1 MVSRETHTLQSQKC
15 AIAVTQAS
23 IGRRRLPPIGT
34 STWMQ
39 RSSRTSISSIDS
51 AYRSSSRPTISA
63 AAMASASVHPLETVF
78 SASALTRLSSVVCLK
93 VLLVPRREPISTGLS
108 YIACKKSTGKPILG
122 KGCGGVANFVQ
133 TTATEALAGLVERVT
148 FHNPENG
155 FCVLRV
161 KARGQRDLITVVGH
175 AAMISAGEFVQ
186 MSGAWVNDRSHGQ
199 QFRAAFVKASPPT
212 TLEGIERYLASGMI
226 RGIGPVYAKR
236 LVRGFGEAVF
246 DLIEQQPERLRE
258 VAGIGV
264 KRAARIIAGWA
275 EQKVIREIMLF
286 LHANGVG
293 TSRAVRI
300 YKTYGNDAVR
310 VISENPYSL
319 ARDIRGIGFRTAD
332 QIAAKVGIEKTALVR
347 IRAGISYA
355 LAEAMNEGHCGLP
368 AEELTALTA
377 KLLEV
382 SDDLIAT
389 ALALELEAGDVV
401 ADLLDG
407 RCCVFLAGL
416 YRAEQTIAER
426 LRVLV
431 SAGPSWPPIDAAK
444 AIPWVERRTGLRLA
458 ASQREAV
465 RIALCSKVLVITG
478 GPGVGK
484 TTLVNSILKILIAK
498 QVRVALCAPTGRAA
512 KRLSD
517 STGLE
522 AKTIHRLLETDP
534 RTGEFRRTEAH
545 SLDCDL
551 VVVDEASMVDVLLMR
566 SLLRAVPDAAALLIV
581 GDVDQLPSVGPG
593 QVLADIIASN
603 LIPVVRLTEVFR
615 QAAGSRVITNAHRI
629 NRGQMPE
636 LTNDRV
642 LSDFYF
648 IDAEEPEDGIGK
660 IIAVVRDRIPKA
672 FGLDAIRDVQVLCP
686 MNRGGLGAR
695 SLNIEL
701 QKALNPPGE
710 ARIERFGWT
719 FCPGDKVMQV
729 ENDYDREVYNGD
741 LGIVRR
747 IDLEEGELVV
757 AFDGRDVSYGFGE
770 LDELVL
776 AYATTIHK
784 SQGSEYPAVVIP
796 LVTQHYMMLARNLLY
811 TGVTRGKRL
820 VVLVGQR
827 KALAIAVRNQGS
839 RRRWAKLREHLTG
852 RAAIR

>member
-1 MVSRETHTLQSQKC
+1 MRRYCVRMLKSAAVVEIGGDADCAKHMIPNRRED
-15 AIAVTQAS
+15 A
-23 IGRRRLPPIGT
+23 GRRRGRSLASFIGCPVST
-34 STWMQ
+34 DAGMDYKLISTWNYRSVISLVRIAQ
-39 RSSRTSISSIDS
+39 RSR
-51 AYRSSSRPTISA
+51 
-63 AAMASASVHPLETVF
+63 
-78 SASALTRLSSVVCLK
+78 
-93 VLLVPRREPISTGLS
+93 VL
-108 YIACKKSTGKPILG
+108 
-122 KGCGGVANFVQ
+122 GGVRA
-133 TTATEALAGLVERVT
+133 EWRISPRLRRPKRLAGLVERVT

-186 MSGAWVNDRSHGQ
+186 MSGAWVNDRTHGQ
-199 QFRAAFVKASPPT
+199 QFRASFLKASPPT

-258 VAGIGV
+258 VTGIGA

-310 VISENPYSL
+310 VISENPYRL

-368 AEELTALTA
+368 VEELTVLTA
-377 KLLEV
+377 RLLEV

-389 ALALELEAGDVV
+389 ALGLELEAGDVV
-401 ADLLDG
+401 ADQLEG
-407 RCCVFLAGL
+407 RSCVFLTGL
-416 YRAEQTIAER
+416 YRAEQSIAER

-431 SAGPSWPPIDAAK
+431 SASPSWPSIDAAK
-444 AIPWVERRTGLRLA
+444 AIPWVEHRTGLRLA

-465 RIALCSKVLVITG
+465 RIALSSKVLVITG

-484 TTLVNSILKILIAK
+484 TTLVNSILKVLIAK

-534 RTGEFRRTEAH
+534 RTGAFRRTEEH
-545 SLDCDL
+545 PLDCDL
-551 VVVDEASMVDVLLMR
+551 MVVDEASMVDVLLMR
-566 SLLRAVPDAAALLIV
+566 ALLRAVPDEAALLMV

-593 QVLADIIASN
+593 QVLADIIASG

-629 NRGQMPE
+629 NSGQMPE
-636 LTNDRV
+636 LSNDRA

-648 IDAEEPEDGIGK
+648 IDAEAPEDAVAK
-660 IIAVVRDRIPKA
+660 IVTAVRDRIPKA

-701 QKALNPPGE
+701 QKALQP
-710 ARIERFGWT
+710 T
-719 FCPGDKVMQV
+719 
-729 ENDYDREVYNGD
+729 EVGRSQPKTE
-741 LGIVRR
+741 GG
-747 IDLEEGELVV
+747 EGEV
-757 AFDGRDVSYGFGE
+757 GGG
-770 LDELVL
+770 
-776 AYATTIHK
+776 
-784 SQGSEYPAVVIP
+784 GS
-796 LVTQHYMMLARNLLY
+796 
-811 TGVTRGKRL
+811 GV
-820 VVLVGQR
+820 
-827 KALAIAVRNQGS
+827 
-839 RRRWAKLREHLTG
+839 
-852 RAAIR
+852 

>member
-1 MVSRETHTLQSQKC
+1 MAYLTQS
-15 AIAVTQAS
+15 A
-23 IGRRRLPPIGT
+23 P
-34 STWMQ
+34 
-39 RSSRTSISSIDS
+39 
-51 AYRSSSRPTISA
+51 
-63 AAMASASVHPLETVF
+63 
-78 SASALTRLSSVVCLK
+78 
-93 VLLVPRREPISTGLS
+93 
-108 YIACKKSTGKPILG
+108 
-122 KGCGGVANFVQ
+122 
-133 TTATEALAGLVERVT
+133 EALAGLVERVT
-148 FHNPENG
+148 FHNPDTG

-161 KARGQRDLITVVGH
+161 KVRGQRELATVVGQ
-175 AAMISAGEFVQ
+175 AAMIGAGEFVQ
-186 MSGAWVNDRSHGQ
+186 MSGAWVNDRTHGQ
-199 QFRAAFVKASPPT
+199 QFRASFLKTSPPT

-236 LVRGFGEAVF
+236 LVRGFGDAVF

-258 VAGIGV
+258 VTGIGV

-275 EQKVIREIMLF
+275 EQKIVREIMLF

-310 VISENPYSL
+310 VITENPYRL

-347 IRAGISYA
+347 VRAGLSYA
-355 LAEAMNEGHCGLP
+355 LAEAMDEGHCGLP
-368 AEELTALTA
+368 VEELTSLATR
-377 KLLEV
+377 LLEV
-382 SDDLIAT
+382 PEDLIAT
-389 ALALELEAGDVV
+389 ALALELEAGDLV
-401 ADLLDG
+401 ADQLEG
-407 RCCVFLAGL
+407 RRCVFLAGL

-426 LRVLV
+426 LRALV
-431 SAGPSWPPIDAAK
+431 STGPTWPSIDAAK
-444 AIPWVERRTGLRLA
+444 AIPWVERRTGLQLA

-465 RIALCSKVLVITG
+465 RMALSSKVLVITG

-484 TTLVNSILKILIAK
+484 TTLVNSILKVLIAK
-498 QVRVALCAPTGRAA
+498 KVRVMLCAPTGRAA
-512 KRLSD
+512 KRLSE

-534 RTGEFRRTEAH
+534 RTGAFRRTEDH
-545 SLDCDL
+545 PLDCDL
-551 VVVDEASMVDVLLMR
+551 LVVDEASMVDVLLMR
-566 SLLRAVPDAAALLIV
+566 SLLRAVPDEAGLLIV

-615 QAAGSRVITNAHRI
+615 QAAGSRVIANAHRI

-636 LTNDRV
+636 LSNDGT

-648 IDAEEPEDGIGK
+648 IDAEAPEDAVGK

-672 FGLDAIRDVQVLCP
+672 FGLDPIRDVQVLCP
-686 MNRGGLGAR
+686 MSRGGVGAR

-710 ARIERFGWT
+710 TRVERFGWI
-719 FCPGDKVMQV
+719 FCPGDKVMQI
-729 ENDYDREVYNGD
+729 ENDYDRDVYNGD
-741 LGIVRR
+741 LGVVQRVVQE
-747 IDLEEGELVV
+747 DSELVV
-757 AFDGRDVSYGFGE
+757 VFDGREVSYGFGE

-796 LVTQHYMMLARNLLY
+796 LATQHYMMLARNLLY

-827 KALAIAVRNQGS
+827 KALAIAVRNHGS
-839 RRRWAKLREHLTG
+839 RRRWAKLREHLVG
-852 RAAIR
+852 LSPAHSLVILPAGHGADNLLQRRRPQ